1 MYPCFGK
8 LPWAGAWRW
17 QKWQQ
22 PQQVSQAA
30 PWHWTHWDQNGH
42 SNSQSVIIV
51 RIYQKD
57 SQKYAIMQMFFKK
70 QVAMFKN
77 VSDTDYQ
84 PLTHG
89 VFFVFILQTLMAT
102 MVFLWAN
109 STSSIDLSRVE
120 IRPVVI
126 PIDLL
131 WRWSCLWD
139 TQSRGVVLCCCQCGS
154 FGWHLHTLALYSN
167 QKAFRALHTLFQFN
181 SFVWCFFVQE
191 IQTNIVT

>member
-1 MYPCFGK
+1 
-8 LPWAGAWRW
+8 
-17 QKWQQ
+17 
-22 PQQVSQAA
+22 
-30 PWHWTHWDQNGH
+30 
-42 SNSQSVIIV
+42 
-51 RIYQKD
+51 
-57 SQKYAIMQMFFKK
+57 
-70 QVAMFKN
+70 MFKN
-77 VSDTDYQ
+77 VSDTGYE

-109 STSSIDLSRVE
+109 ATSSIDLSRVE

-126 PIDLL
+126 PIDWL

-139 TQSRGVVLCCCQCGS
+139 TQSRCVVLCCYQCGS

-191 IQTNIVT
+191 IQTNIVTFNDFQWTWSIREHLEWIGLMVPACFQRTSGLTSKSDWTLRMLGFSCRAEGRNV